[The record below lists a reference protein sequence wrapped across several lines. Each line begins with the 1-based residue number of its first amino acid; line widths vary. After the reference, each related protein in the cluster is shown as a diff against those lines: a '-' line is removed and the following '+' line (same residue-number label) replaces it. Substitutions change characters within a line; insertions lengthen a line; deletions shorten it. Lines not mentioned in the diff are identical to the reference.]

1 MSLRPRRHV
10 ASIACIVILTAAAAI
25 TPSRQLLNAQ
35 TAPQIDFLHIAYM
48 QLKPESVSQWTAL
61 QRQEVIPAQRKGGL
75 LWRETW
81 NAGAVGGDTY
91 ERILLTP
98 VTDLS
103 QFDDPGFLEKA
114 LGPQGAQE
122 LLEKNRRLIT
132 GNRAYIARIRR
143 DLGFGSRP
151 PTPRVGVISTITV
164 VASRREEFEQGLK
177 GPIVM
182 AMKDA
187 NVDQFFVWQII
198 YGGDANQY
206 LTVLMFDNYGQL
218 ANGPPDA
225 LAWAMRG
232 DDISRILGGPN
243 SPIAKIERTIVQYIE
258 DLSYRPPPVPAAK

>member
-1 MSLRPRRHV
+1 
-10 ASIACIVILTAAAAI
+10 VILIAVAVV
-25 TPSRQLLNAQ
+25 TPSRPLLNAQ

-48 QLKPESVSQWTAL
+48 QLKPESVLQWNAL
-61 QRQEVIPAQRKGGL
+61 QRQEVIPAQKKGGL

-103 QFDDPGFLEKA
+103 QFDDPGSLDKA
-114 LGPQGAQE
+114 LGTQGAQA

-151 PTPRVGVISTITV
+151 PSPHIGVISTITV
-164 VASRREEFEQGLK
+164 VAGRREDFEQGLK
-177 GPIVM
+177 GPVVT

-187 NVDQFFVWQII
+187 NAAQFFVWQIV
-198 YGGDANQY
+198 YGGDTNQY
-206 LTVLMFDNYGQL
+206 LTVLMFENFEQL
-218 ANGPPDA
+218 ALGHPDP

-232 DDISRILGGPN
+232 DEITRILGGPN
-243 SPIAKIERTIVQYIE
+243 SPIAKIERTIVQYMPE
-258 DLSYRPPPVPAAK
+258 LSYRP

>member
-1 MSLRPRRHV
+1 MNGSSH
-10 ASIACIVILTAAAAI
+10 
-25 TPSRQLLNAQ
+25 
-35 TAPQIDFLHIAYM
+35 
-48 QLKPESVSQWTAL
+48 
-61 QRQEVIPAQRKGGL
+61 
-75 LWRETW
+75 
-81 NAGAVGGDTY
+81 
-91 ERILLTP
+91 P

-103 QFDDPGFLEKA
+103 QFDDPGFLDKA

-151 PTPRVGVISTITV
+151 PTPHVGVISTITV

-177 GPIVM
+177 GPVVT

-206 LTVLMFDNYGQL
+206 LTSMFDNYEVRT
-218 ANGPPDA
+218 ATPTRSR
-225 LAWAMRG
+225 WAMRG
-232 DDISRILGGPN
+232 DEISRIFVDPTRRLRRSSARLLHGGIELPPLPVPGEVTAAVTIVRVQGQGSAFSVQQVRTQNLEPN
-243 SPIAKIERTIVQYIE
+243 PGPIAHGR
-258 DLSYRPPPVPAAK
+258 